1 MLLDGQVVDE
11 RKPAVRRAIGALLG
25 APATYRD
32 LTLADHLTLID
43 ATWGRDPDDCEEC
56 VAAGLEAFRVGHLA
70 RRFPHELSS
79 GQTQLFRLACA
90 FFRPASTLLLD
101 EPEQRLDGGMRALL
115 AERLAA
121 RRDGGTTIVLACH
134 DPDLSAAVADAV
146 VDLVPA
152 GSP

>member
-1 MLLDGQVVDE
+1 MVNPRLSYGVRACLAGNIKAQSPE
-11 RKPAVRRAIGALLG
+11 RLGFRFGLSRRQ
-25 APATYRD
+25 YD
-32 LTLADHLTLID
+32 
-43 ATWGRDPDDCEEC
+43 
-56 VAAGLEAFRVGHLA
+56 A
-70 RRFPHELSS
+70 RRSS
-79 GQTQLFRLACA
+79 GS